1 MLSLDGTL
9 PWWRAEESVIWN
21 VYHCDTNSNLKHAWM
36 LSGTQR
42 EASPTFLTSLVSMQ
56 RSMRS
61 TVEMS
66 MYSLHTS
73 FIHLVKLS
81 TVVSKSS
88 QVNFIM
94 LNTRL
99 MILSVGRDR
108 KYNYL
113 YHLLHTPEFTK
124 CMNKRNSVRLL
135 SDWIIKTPKVETDL
149 DRPASCSL
157 PFLGCPRARPP
168 LLSHDLLQKTTL

>member
-1 MLSLDGTL
+1 
-9 PWWRAEESVIWN
+9 
-21 VYHCDTNSNLKHAWM
+21 
-36 LSGTQR
+36 
-42 EASPTFLTSLVSMQ
+42 MQ

-88 QVNFIM
+88 HVNFIM

-99 MILSVGRDR
+99 TILSKERDR
-108 KYNYL
+108 KMVFKKRIL
-113 YHLLHTPEFTK
+113 GF
-124 CMNKRNSVRLL
+124 NKFNSKAESTILKDH
-135 SDWIIKTPKVETDL
+135 SIHIIKV
-149 DRPASCSL
+149 
-157 PFLGCPRARPP
+157 
-168 LLSHDLLQKTTL
+168 